1 MNFEQRRE
9 HMKELSKR
17 EKRERSRGMSSRCWA
32 AVRAHEVGSYKPEVD
47 MGMYV
52 SPVTCSCIATDMEEW
67 KN

>member
-1 MNFEQRRE
+1 
-9 HMKELSKR
+9 
-17 EKRERSRGMSSRCWA
+17 MSSRCWG
-32 AVRAHEVGSYKPEVD
+32 AVRAHEVSSYKPEVD